1 MADIGT
7 PEFKRRRRVVD
18 TMLTAH
24 AILGERYERRARGLT
39 LLIMGL
45 SIVATGV
52 AFISGESNA
61 TIGPFTARVQV
72 WVGALTCVIFF
83 LSIVDLLVEW
93 RRRAW
98 GHDEAA
104 RRLADLKALYRH
116 ARSEQGVTR
125 SDVDLIAEYDH
136 AMDALEAL
144 RVRIPDA
151 KFNRLKARH
160 WRKVELSKRIS
171 ARPQRPL
178 LLHRLDI
185 LREGLGAPPTP
196 SGPPVPPTEPPDIP
210 SRAGA

>member
-1 MADIGT
+1 MADLDAR
-7 PEFKRRRRVVD
+7 EFKRRRRVAD

-45 SIVATGV
+45 SIIATGV
-52 AFISGESNA
+52 AFISGDSDV
-61 TIGPFTARVQV
+61 TIGPLTARVQV
-72 WVGALTCVIFF
+72 WVGLLTCVIFF

-93 RRRAW
+93 PRRAW

-104 RRLADLKALYRH
+104 RRLANLKAQYRH
-116 ARSEQGVTR
+116 ARAERDLVH
-125 SDVDLIAEYDH
+125 SDLDLIVEYDH
-136 AMDALEAL
+136 TMDALDAL
-144 RVRIPDA
+144 RVTIPEA

-185 LREGLGAPPTP
+185 LREGLGAPPAA

-210 SRAGA
+210 SREGA

>member
-1 MADIGT
+1 MAELDAR
-7 PEFKRRRRVVD
+7 EFNRRRRVVD

-24 AILGERYERRARGLT
+24 ATLGERYGRWARGLT

-52 AFISGESNA
+52 AFVSSESDV
-61 TIGPFTARVQV
+61 TIGPFTGRVQV
-72 WVGALTCVIFF
+72 LVGLLTCVIFF

-98 GHDEAA
+98 GHDEAV
-104 RRLADLKALYRH
+104 RRLADLKAQYRRAH
-116 ARSEQGVTR
+116 TEHDVTR
-125 SDVDLIAEYDH
+125 SELDLVAEYDNT
-136 AMDALEAL
+136 MDALDAL
-144 RVRIPDA
+144 RVPIPDA

-185 LREGLGAPPTP
+185 LREGLGTSQPPSPPP
-196 SGPPVPPTEPPDIP
+196 STASDPPHTSDGE
-210 SRAGA
+210 SR